1 MIFHPVDTIAK
12 RLMSNKAKVC
22 FHFPCILSCLR
33 LTSPHS
39 QASASNLSTI
49 IFREHAAAP
58 LGRRLMS
65 LFPGLGYAAGY
76 KVAQRVYKFGGQ
88 PYFNDFIVQNYK
100 SSFTNAFG
108 ERKGKMMMQA
118 TAGSLTGIGEV
129 VSVFSCGMFASGR
142 VRALVFTE
150 CWSVKGAAAARCA
163 ED

>member
-1 MIFHPVDTIAK
+1 MVLCRNRRADDFSPGRHNREAAHEQQGQGLSSFFLSLP
-12 RLMSNKAKVC
+12 LL
-22 FHFPCILSCLR
+22 FPHQ
-33 LTSPHS
+33 PPK

-88 PYFNDFIVQNYK
+88 PYFNDFIVQNYR

-129 VSVFSCGMFASGR
+129 VSACAAGCLPVC
-142 VRALVFTE
+142 ALVFTE
-150 CWSVKGAAAARCA
+150 CWM
-163 ED
+163 